1 MIVIVDSREQ
11 QPFTFSARPDVE
23 VTRATLITGDYSL
36 AGFESVIACERKE
49 LNDLIACLQN
59 GNRERFEK
67 ELARASALHRF
78 CVLVEGT
85 LEDIRNGRYRS
96 QMKPTAALQSLFA
109 FQIRYGTAFLFC
121 GNRAGAEYACHSLL
135 SKYLYELRRGLTLA
149 TRAGQ
154 LGGKGDSGEEMI
166 SFSRAGGR
174 GGGSTPRWGLIL
186 LASKLAHEF

>member
-1 MIVIVDSREQ
+1 MPMIVIVDSREQ
-11 QPFTFSARPDVE
+11 TPFDFGRFPGVE
-23 VTRATLITGDYSL
+23 VTRGTLATGDYSL
-36 AGFESVIACERKE
+36 AGFESTLACERKE

-67 ELARASALHRF
+67 ELARGAALHRF

-85 LEDIRNGRYRS
+85 LEDISRHHYRS
-96 QMKPTAALQSLFA
+96 QMQPTAALQSLFA

-121 GNRAGAEYACHSLL
+121 GNRIGAEYVCHSLL

-154 LGGKGDSGEEMI
+154 VEGTG
-166 SFSRAGGR
+166 
-174 GGGSTPRWGLIL
+174 
-186 LASKLAHEF
+186 